1 MRCLV
6 LFALLGLSALSVML
20 SGCKSMDASVVYTL
34 YGGERLVVPMTRQ
47 GHKPPNDDAI
57 QIVLAD
63 FKPSRENK
71 RLDYIFIFGVRK
83 PIAVT
88 SVKVEDYTND
98 DAPPVLLV
106 DDKSPILK
114 QNVWTNDL
122 AHVEGTDARLKWAY
136 YEVST
141 PCIYRFTITLADG
154 SKHVLTHV
162 VVFPGYLKPMLRE
175 ILGLSTKP

>member
-6 LFALLGLSALSVML
+6 LFGLLGLTSLSVML
-20 SGCKSMDASVVYTL
+20 SGCKNMDASVVYTL
-34 YGGERLVVPMTRQ
+34 YDGERLVVPMTPQ
-47 GHKPPNDDAI
+47 GHKAPRDDAI

-63 FKPSRENK
+63 FKPSREKK

-88 SVKVEDYTND
+88 SVKIEDYTND
-98 DAPPVLLV
+98 DAPPLLLV
-106 DDKSPILK
+106 DDKAPVLWG
-114 QNVWTNDL
+114 NVWTNDSV
-122 AHVEGTDARLKWAY
+122 HVEGTDARLKWAY

-154 SKHVLTHV
+154 SSHVLTHV
-162 VVFPGYLKPMLRE
+162 VVFPGYLKPMLRD
-175 ILGLSTKP
+175 ILGLSKKA